1 MSDARKRPSGSKKIA
16 HPIARHGRLK
26 STNPFALAAKY
37 LGIGLAVLLVS
48 GAAFA
53 GYATW
58 SVSSEVQ
65 TVELAGGAEN
75 PPAQISAID
84 GGVNMLLVGSDSRA
98 GQGDAYGETEGNLND
113 VTMLMHIAQ
122 DHSSATVVSFPR
134 DLVVPIPSC
143 PDPTG
148 GDFDAMSAQ
157 PINVTLSY
165 GGLPCTVLTV
175 EALTGL
181 TIPFAAEI
189 QFNGVIEM
197 SNAVGGVPVCVVD
210 PIDDEF
216 TGVSLTSGTH
226 MLEGADALG
235 FLRTRHGVGD
245 GSDLGRISS
254 QQVFLSSLVRTMKSS
269 ETLGDFGKLYGIAR
283 AASGNMVLSQS
294 LASPDTLVSIALAL
308 KDIDLDKVTFVAYP
322 GSTGGSGEYSGKV
335 EPLYDDANVL
345 FSAIAA
351 DQPVITADPANT
363 GVGAVVDPN
372 APAPAASPDAAADA
386 GTPAQDGTATDGTAA
401 ATTDGTAA
409 ATTDGTAA
417 ATQSQDA
424 TQSAT
429 ALPQSI
435 TGQTAAEYTCSKGN
449 DY

>member
-1 MSDARKRPSGSKKIA
+1 MEGPFAPDPEERLPMT
-16 HPIARHGRLK
+16 HPIARHGRQK
-26 STNPFALAAKY
+26 SPRPLALVARFALVAA
-37 LGIGLAVLLVS
+37 AVVGVS

-53 GYATW
+53 GFATW
-58 SVSSEVQ
+58 SVTSDVQ
-65 TVELAGGAEN
+65 TVALAGETVGEL
-75 PPAQISAID
+75 PQISAID
-84 GGVNMLLVGSDSRA
+84 GGVNLLLVGSDSRQ

-113 VTMLMHIAQ
+113 VTMLLHIAQ

-134 DLVVPIPSC
+134 DMVVPIPSC
-143 PDPTG
+143 PDPDG
-148 GDFDAMSAQ
+148 GSFDAMSAQ

-181 TIPFAAEI
+181 SIPFAAEV

-210 PIDDEF
+210 PISDEY
-216 TGVSLTSGTH
+216 TGLSLEPGTH
-226 MLEGADALG
+226 TLQGADALA

-269 ETLGDFGKLYGIAR
+269 ATLSDFGKLYGIAR
-283 AASGNMVLSQS
+283 AAASNMVLSQS

-322 GSTGGSGEYSGKV
+322 GTTGGEGVYAGKV
-335 EPLYDDANVL
+335 QPLTDDADVL
-345 FSAIAA
+345 FAAIAA

-372 APAPAASPDAAADA
+372 APATAAPADSTAADA
-386 GTPAQDGTATDGTAA
+386 ADASAAAPATPADPSTGAADTSANA
-401 ATTDGTAA
+401 ATT
-409 ATTDGTAA
+409 
-417 ATQSQDA
+417 
-424 TQSAT
+424 AT

>member
-1 MSDARKRPSGSKKIA
+1 MT
-16 HPIARHGRLK
+16 HPIARHGRQK
-26 STNPFALAAKY
+26 TPKPAALVARWLGVAA
-37 LGIGLAVLLVS
+37 AVVAVS
-48 GAAFA
+48 GSAFA

-65 TVELAGGAEN
+65 TVALAGDVAGEV
-75 PPAQISAID
+75 PQIDAID
-84 GGVNMLLVGSDSRA
+84 GGVNLLLVGSDSRE
-98 GQGDAYGETEGNLND
+98 GQGEAYGDTEGNLND
-113 VTMLMHIAQ
+113 VTMLLHIAQ

-134 DLVVPIPSC
+134 DMVVPIPSC
-143 PDPTG
+143 PDPAG
-148 GDFDAMSAQ
+148 GSFDAMSAQ

-181 TIPFAAEI
+181 DIPFAAEI

-216 TGVSLTSGTH
+216 TGVSLTTGTH
-226 MLEGADALG
+226 MLQGADALG

-254 QQVFLSSLVRTMKSS
+254 QQVFLSSLVRTVKSDA
-269 ETLGDFGKLYGIAR
+269 TLSDFGKLYGLAR

-308 KDIDLDKVTFVAYP
+308 KDIDLDRVTFVAYP
-322 GSTGGSGEYSGKV
+322 GSTDGSGEYAGKV
-335 EPLYDDANVL
+335 QPLYDDAEVL
-345 FSAIAA
+345 FAAIAA
-351 DQPVITADPANT
+351 DQPVTTADPANT

-372 APAPAASPDAAADA
+372 APVTEASDEADLDAAGASTEALDAPASPTPSSGASDAAPDTS
-386 GTPAQDGTATDGTAA
+386 GNAA
-401 ATTDGTAA
+401 EP
-409 ATTDGTAA
+409 
-417 ATQSQDA
+417 
-424 TQSAT
+424 AT

>member
-1 MSDARKRPSGSKKIA
+1 MT
-16 HPIARHGRLK
+16 HPIARHGRQK
-26 STNPFALAAKY
+26 TPRPIALVGRLLLVAA
-37 LGIGLAVLLVS
+37 AVFGVS

-53 GYATW
+53 GFATW
-58 SVSSEVQ
+58 SVTSDVQ
-65 TVELAGGAEN
+65 TVTLAGETTGAV
-75 PPAQISAID
+75 PQISAID
-84 GGVNMLLVGSDSRA
+84 GGVNLLLVGSDSRS

-134 DLVVPIPSC
+134 DMVVPIPSC
-143 PDPTG
+143 PDPAG
-148 GDFDAMSAQ
+148 GSFDAMSAQ

-181 TIPFAAEI
+181 SIPFAAEV

-210 PIDDEF
+210 PITDEF
-216 TGVSLTSGTH
+216 TGLSLDAGTH
-226 MLEGADALG
+226 TLQGSDALA

-254 QQVFLSSLVRTMKSS
+254 QQVFLSSLVRTMKSG
-269 ETLGDFGKLYGIAR
+269 ETLSDFGKLYGIAR
-283 AASGNMVLSQS
+283 AAASNMVLSQS

-322 GSTGGSGEYSGKV
+322 GTMGGDGVYAGKV
-335 EPLYDDANVL
+335 QPLTDDADVL
-345 FSAIAA
+345 FAAITA
-351 DQPVITADPANT
+351 DQPVITADPSNT
-363 GVGAVVDPN
+363 GVGAVIDPN
-372 APAPAASPDAAADA
+372 APAAAAPADPASTDAATAVPTDPAAAADPSTGA
-386 GTPAQDGTATDGTAA
+386 ADTAPNAPAA
-401 ATTDGTAA
+401 
-409 ATTDGTAA
+409 
-417 ATQSQDA
+417 
-424 TQSAT
+424 AT

>member
-1 MSDARKRPSGSKKIA
+1 MKKPIAR

-26 STNPFALAAKY
+26 STHPLALVAQY
-37 LGIGLAVLLVS
+37 LGVALAVLLVS

-53 GYATW
+53 GIATW
-58 SVSSEVQ
+58 TVSSDVQ
-65 TVELAGGAEN
+65 TVELAGETAG
-75 PPAQISAID
+75 PLPQISAID
-84 GGVNMLLVGSDSRA
+84 GGVNLLLVGSDSRQ

-143 PDPTG
+143 PNPDG
-148 GDFDAMSAQ
+148 GSFDAMSAQ

-175 EALTGL
+175 ESLTGL
-181 TIPFAAEI
+181 SIPFAAEV

-210 PIDDEF
+210 PIDDEY
-216 TGVSLTSGTH
+216 TGVLLEPGTH
-226 MLEGADALG
+226 MLQGADALG

-269 ETLGDFGKLYGIAR
+269 ATLSDFGKLYGLAR
-283 AASGNMVLSQS
+283 AAAGNMVLSQS

-308 KDIDLDKVTFVAYP
+308 KDIDLDRVTFVAYP
-322 GSTGGSGEYSGKV
+322 GATGGSGEYAGKV
-335 EPLYDDANVL
+335 EPLYDDAAVL

-351 DQPVITADPANT
+351 DHAVVTADPANT
-363 GVGAVVDPN
+363 GVGAVVDPS
-372 APAPAASPDAAADA
+372 APPTATATPDGAGAGSAAAGDVA
-386 GTPAQDGTATDGTAA
+386 GAA
-401 ATTDGTAA
+401 G
-409 ATTDGTAA
+409 G
-417 ATQSQDA
+417 ATQGTDVA
-424 TQSAT
+424 NTPT